1 MRDDATDRRDVL
13 RWALPASLALH
24 LAAVALLIFG
34 LPLPLSDPQDEE
46 AIKVDLVPPPKPAPK
61 PKPKPPAAAAEK
73 PAAPEKPQ
81 PAAPEPK
88 PPSRAAAAKAPE
100 PLKPVY
106 RFGEKDEGP
115 RKASDGNSA
124 EDGAPSRAAPP
135 EVAKPALAQP
145 PPLAAAGAATE
156 IPLPAAPDVPTPRPA
171 TPTPAK
177 DAPPKPTDKKLFSR
191 SATGSPAATTAMAEV
206 TRGQRA
212 AKLCTTEL
220 RDRLQT
226 ASPPYYPYLL
236 PSYPL
241 KAGKKAIDVA
251 NGNFRD
257 IHLDWFS
264 LSFHCEVDTEA
275 TRVVSF
281 AFRVGGR
288 IPPSEWRQ
296 RGIPAD

>member
-1 MRDDATDRRDVL
+1 M
-13 RWALPASLALH
+13 PASLALH

-46 AIKVDLVPPPKPAPK
+46 AIKVDLVPPPKPRRSPSRNRR
-61 PKPKPPAAAAEK
+61 PPRPRSRLPRKNPSRPRPSRAAE
-73 PAAPEKPQ
+73 P
-81 PAAPEPK
+81 
-88 PPSRAAAAKAPE
+88 AAAAKAPE

-156 IPLPAAPDVPTPRPA
+156 IPLPAAPNVPTARPA